1 MVLRH
6 ALLSERYDKDRMW
19 DAQTL
24 AKSQERVTGVRSALS
39 RIECA
44 PTDEVIGLIAKN
56 IADDLN
62 TPAALGLLDNWAL
75 ATSNGEV
82 GGSVGELSRFIDAAL
97 GLAL

>member
-1 MVLRH
+1 
-6 ALLSERYDKDRMW
+6 MW
-19 DAQTL
+19 RAQTL
-24 AKSQERVTGVRSALS
+24 DKSQERVSRVRSALS

-44 PTDEVIGLIAKN
+44 PTDEIIKQIAQN

-62 TPAALGLLDNWAL
+62 TPAALELLDNWAL
-75 ATSNGEV
+75 ATFNGEV

>member
-24 AKSQERVTGVRSALS
+24 AKSQERVTRVRSALS

-44 PTDEVIGLIAKN
+44 STDEVIGLIAKN

-62 TPAALGLLDNWAL
+62 TPAALELLDNWAL